1 MRVADRY
8 LGHREESDVAARL
21 ADADPLRVVLSDTDR
36 RRSRVRTETVDG
48 VDLGIVVARELGD
61 GDVLEADDGALVVVE
76 LAAVDALVVDFG
88 DADISATAAVAF
100 GHAAGNRHWD
110 LAVRGDEALFPVP
123 DTRDRMV
130 DALAG
135 EIPDGVTTR
144 FEQVPPT
151 TFGDTHADHEHT
163 HGGTGEAAHGHTHSG
178 SSGMDHDHTHGG
190 RAHQHGHGH
199 ENITH
204 AHDHGNRATGEAP
217 DE

>member
-8 LGHREESDVAARL
+8 LGHREMPDIAARL
-21 ADADPLRVVLSDTDR
+21 SDAGPLRVVLSDTDR

-48 VDLGIVVARELGD
+48 ADLGIVVPGEL
-61 GDVLEADDGALVVVE
+61 GDVLETEDGALVVVE

-88 DADISATAAVAF
+88 DADVDATAALAF

-110 LAVRGDEALFPVP
+110 MAVRGDEALFPVP
-123 DTRDRMV
+123 DTRDRML

-135 EIPDGVTTR
+135 EVPDGVTTR

-151 TFGDTHADHEHT
+151 TFGDAPADHKHT
-163 HGGTGEAAHGHTHSG
+163 PEERA
-178 SSGMDHDHTHGG
+178 HDHTHGG
-190 RAHQHGHGH
+190 GAHQHGHSH
-199 ENITH
+199 EER

>member
-21 ADADPLRVVLSDTDR
+21 SDADPLGVVLSDTDR

-48 VDLGIVVARELGD
+48 ADLGIVVTRELGD
-61 GDVLEADDGALVVVE
+61 GDVLETDDGALVVVE

-88 DADISATAAVAF
+88 DADVDATVAVAF

-123 DTRDRMV
+123 DTRDRMA

-135 EIPDGVTTR
+135 EIPEGVTTR

-151 TFGDTHADHEHT
+151 TFGDTPTDHHHT
-163 HGGTGEAAHGHTHSG
+163 HGGNDGGA
-178 SSGMDHDHTHGG
+178 HDHTSDGG
-190 RAHQHGHGH
+190 AHGHGH
-199 ENITH
+199 DSPAH
-204 AHDHGNRATGEAP
+204 AHTHDSGANEHDSGGRATGEAP